1 MATVAPPARTDIAG
15 TPSNA
20 VAKTAFGVLH
30 DYLLNL
36 LGSAGSPAA
45 ARTALGSTATGDALF
60 TTASASAA
68 RATLGS
74 TATGDALFT
83 TASAS
88 AARTTLDVYSKSE
101 TDTKLDNPAF
111 SAYVAANQTI
121 TSSTYTKVN
130 FDTEE
135 FDLGSC
141 YDTTNK
147 RWTPNKAGYYQ
158 VSMTI
163 NNISAVTPTI
173 FVASIFKNGASAKQ
187 GGDNR
192 GTAGLSI
199 TSSALIYM
207 NGTTDYLEG
216 FAYMTAA
223 TPIIS
228 GGSNISYFSAFFV
241 RA

>member
-60 TTASASAA
+60 TTATAA
-68 RATLGS
+68 T
-74 TATGDALFT
+74 
-83 TASAS
+83 
-88 AARTTLDVYSKSE
+88 ARTTLDVYSKAE

-111 SAYVAANQTI
+111 SAYVAADQTI

-135 FDLGSC
+135 FDIGSC

-147 RWTPNKAGYYQ
+147 RWTPNKAGYYN
-158 VSMTI
+158 VGGFI
-163 NNISAVTPTI
+163 NN
-173 FVASIFKNGASAKQ
+173 FASTGLTLSILAIYKNGTALKQ
-187 GGDNR
+187 IADTRGSVTGANR
-192 GTAGLSI
+192 WR
-199 TSSALIYM
+199 
-207 NGTTDYLEG
+207 NG
-216 FAYMTAA
+216 
-223 TPIIS
+223 
-228 GGSNISYFSAFFV
+228 
-241 RA
+241 

>member
-60 TTASASAA
+60 TTATAA
-68 RATLGS
+68 T
-74 TATGDALFT
+74 
-83 TASAS
+83 
-88 AARTTLDVYSKSE
+88 ARTTLDVYSKSE

-111 SAYVAANQTI
+111 SAYVAADQTV
-121 TSSTYTKVN
+121 TSGVTTKAN

-135 FDLGSC
+135 FDIGSC

-147 RWTPNKAGYYQ
+147 RWTPNKAGYYYIGA
-158 VSMTI
+158 SI
-163 NNISAVTPTI
+163 NN
-173 FVASIFKNGASAKQ
+173 
-187 GGDNR
+187 
-192 GTAGLSI
+192 
-199 TSSALIYM
+199 TSSAGSTDIYIFLYKNNANYRRLAESRSPTPILGGIAGGTLVYM
-207 NGTTDYLEG
+207 NGTTDYVEIFPTLI
-216 FAYMTAA
+216 A
-223 TPIIS
+223 
-228 GGSNISYFSAFFV
+228 GGSCSIRGGATFSCFYGYFV
-241 RA
+241 RS

>member
-60 TTASASAA
+60 TTATAA
-68 RATLGS
+68 T
-74 TATGDALFT
+74 
-83 TASAS
+83 
-88 AARTTLDVYSKSE
+88 ARTTLDVYSKSE

-111 SAYVAANQTI
+111 SAYINADQTI

-135 FDLGSC
+135 FDIGSC

-147 RWTPNKAGYYQ
+147 RWTPNKAGYYN
-158 VSMTI
+158 VGGFI
-163 NNISAVTPTI
+163 NN
-173 FVASIFKNGASAKQ
+173 F
-187 GGDNR
+187 
-192 GTAGLSI
+192 LSI
-199 TSSALIYM
+199 TGFSLSILTLYKNGVGIKQLSDTRGSVTGTNSGNYLVYM
-207 NGTTDYLEG
+207 NGTTDYVELY
-216 FAYMTAA
+216 AYITAT
-223 TPIIS
+223 TPTID
-228 GGSNISYFSAFFV
+228 GGSLTSGFYGHFV
-241 RA
+241 RS